1 MVVLLDHYHYSID
14 ISKHYYLHK
23 LKIEHEYHK
32 EQLKQLPNPHIND
45 DRQCESKFKEL
56 ELEYERNKQVLTAR
70 IKTITICFIT
80 RWRISEAAPPT
91 NDSSPPSSNSEK
103 SSISSIGD
111 IHRPTIISTPSS
123 KNAHNV
129 ITKIGI
135 VPPSILTRTQQ
146 TSSILELSL
155 LPVPIIDKRNVIPT
169 QSISNVS

>member
-1 MVVLLDHYHYSID
+1 
-14 ISKHYYLHK
+14 
-23 LKIEHEYHK
+23 
-32 EQLKQLPNPHIND
+32 QLKQLPNPHIND

-56 ELEYERNKQVLTAR
+56 ELEYEP
-70 IKTITICFIT
+70 
-80 RWRISEAAPPT
+80 APPT

-111 IHRPTIISTPSS
+111 IHRPTTISTPSS

-135 VPPSILTRTQQ
+135 VPPSILTHTQQ
-146 TSSILELSL
+146 TSSILELPL
-155 LPVPIIDKRNVIPT
+155 LPVPIVDKRNVIPT

>member
-1 MVVLLDHYHYSID
+1 MPR
-14 ISKHYYLHK
+14 
-23 LKIEHEYHK
+23 

-56 ELEYERNKQVLTAR
+56 ELEYEL
-70 IKTITICFIT
+70 
-80 RWRISEAAPPT
+80 SEAAPPT

-146 TSSILELSL
+146 TSSILELPL
-155 LPVPIIDKRNVIPT
+155 LPVPIVDKRNVIPT